1 MAQRSSTSGIVSNLD
16 SLREVVGSLRAA
28 AGGEIPVGAQR
39 QRVVRLTKQAGS
51 AALPALLR
59 GLASPIET
67 ESSWAYYLLGR
78 IGGDRVVERLSVLLR
93 DRDASDETKA
103 RALGLLSDLGAP
115 IPADVALDD
124 PESLLARSVNDL
136 LSSVEN
142 PRELKQAIQLVVD
155 QVPPAELPAFAA
167 ELVRHGKQKALPLL
181 DGLLAMEELS
191 ADVLAALTALKRD
204 ATASKRERE
213 AAHALER
220 GLEYLEAG
228 RPQAAL
234 RRLTRFVR
242 THPEHAEGRSAL
254 GVCLLQLGEPEQ
266 AMVHLARAAELE
278 PDEPLHRWNQAA
290 AAKQAD
296 RLGGAY
302 LALREYLRLAGQGGD
317 VEEGAAERRAEAKSF
332 VRAYERML
340 RDAHPGVAL
349 SDYLRGEELFARAYA
364 ALTEGRN
371 ADAVAGFEAVLS
383 LMPRHW
389 PSWGNLGAAYLE
401 LERPAEAERCLRRAL
416 ELKPDYQPAQK
427 NLALIEAS
435 R

>member
-1 MAQRSSTSGIVSNLD
+1 MAARTGIVSNLD
-16 SLREVVGSLRAA
+16 SLREVVSSLRLA
-28 AGGEIPVGAQR
+28 AGGDIPVGPQR

-51 AALPALLR
+51 AALPALMR

-78 IGGDRVVERLSVLLR
+78 VGGERVIERLSVLLR

-167 ELVRHGKQKALPLL
+167 ELIRHGKQKALPLL
-181 DGLLAMEELS
+181 DGLLAMDDLS
-191 ADVLAALTALKRD
+191 PEILAALSALKRD

-242 THPEHAEGRSAL
+242 TYPEHAEGRSAL

-302 LALREYLRLAGQGGD
+302 LALREYLRLSLANDGD
-317 VEEGAAERRAEAKSF
+317 VEEGAVERRAEAKSF

-371 ADAVAGFEAVLS
+371 ADAVAGFESVIA

-401 LERPAEAERCLRRAL
+401 LDRPADAERCLRRAL

-427 NLALIEAS
+427 NLAIIEAS

>member
-1 MAQRSSTSGIVSNLD
+1 
-16 SLREVVGSLRAA
+16 
-28 AGGEIPVGAQR
+28 
-39 QRVVRLTKQAGS
+39 VVRLTKQAGA

-59 GLASPIET
+59 GLASPVET

-78 IGGDRVVERLSVLLR
+78 IGGTRVIERLSALLR
-93 DRDASDETKA
+93 DRNATDDTKA

-115 IPADVALDD
+115 IPADVALED

-142 PRELKQAIQLVVD
+142 PRELRQAIQLVVD
-155 QVPPAELPAFAA
+155 QVPPVELPAFAA
-167 ELVRHGKQKALPLL
+167 ELLKHGKQKALPLL
-181 DGLLAMEELS
+181 DGLLAMKDLAPEI
-191 ADVLAALTALKRD
+191 LAALAALKRD
-204 ATASKRERE
+204 ATATRRERE
-213 AAHALER
+213 TAHALER

-228 RPQAAL
+228 RPRAAL

-242 THPEHAEGRSAL
+242 ANPEHAEGRSAL
-254 GVCLLQLGEPEQ
+254 GVCLLQLGEPER

-278 PDEPLHRWNQAA
+278 PDEALHRWNQAA

-302 LALREYLRLAGQGGD
+302 LALREYLRLESGD
-317 VEEGAAERRAEAKSF
+317 VEEGASERRAEAKSF

-364 ALTEGRN
+364 ALTEGRS
-371 ADAVAGFEAVLS
+371 ADAVAGFEAVLA

-401 LERPAEAERCLRRAL
+401 LDRPDDAERCLRRAL

-427 NLALIEAS
+427 NLALLEAS